1 MIVLLVIVLVVVV
14 FGWINS
20 AAAFRNSRVMLENQ
34 ERVFTGMEQQ
44 KLELERRFNKIDNKI
59 F

>member
-14 FGWINS
+14 FGWMNS
-20 AAAFRNSRVMLENQ
+20 AAAFRNTRVMLENQ
-34 ERVFTGMEQQ
+34 ERVFRAMETQGS
-44 KLELERRFNKIDNKI
+44 KLERRFDRIDNKI